1 MADMQL
7 EGIDSLIHKLED
19 MGKAGAKVQNSALKK
34 AGEVI
39 NEEIK
44 ANAPTSSSPR
54 PPRGKTQMWRTGKHA
69 KELLKVSGV
78 KSKNGIKHVDVGLQ
92 KGDTS
97 KAFYLKFYEF
107 GSSKTP
113 ATHFMGKA
121 YESKKEEAKEVIK
134 QEIKNALGL

>member
-1 MADMQL
+1 MADMEL
-7 EGIDSLIHKLED
+7 EGMDSLIRKLDD
-19 MGKAGAKVQNSALKK
+19 MGKAGTKLQNSALKK

-44 ANAPTSSSPR
+44 ANAPTSSTPR
-54 PPRGKTQMWRTGKHA
+54 QPKPKTQLWRTGKHA

-78 KSKNGIKHVDVGLQ
+78 KSKKELKYVDVGLQ

-113 ATHFMGKA
+113 ATHFMSRA
-121 YESKKEEAKEVIK
+121 YESKKQEA
-134 QEIKNALGL
+134 QEIIKEELKNALKL